1 MSYSVTILTPLYNRS
16 EFIDRLYSCLC
27 AQTVKDFQWLII
39 DDGSRDNSGD
49 KLAELEKTAP
59 FCVEYHYK

>member
-49 KLAELEKTAP
+49 KLEELEKS
-59 FCVEYHYK
+59 HYVHYQ